1 MGGSYYFLLYG
12 MFLLNVWC
20 RGIWKGKDF
29 NKWYV
34 ERLGEFVIGLCKVKM
49 SIICF
54 LEKEEGL

>member
-1 MGGSYYFLLYG
+1 MLYG

-34 ERLGEFVIGLCKVKM
+34 ERLGEFVIGLCKVKV

-54 LEKEEGL
+54 LEKEDGL